1 MTTIDIRLPQKP
13 TEFAALIDGE
23 AIAAAARATIERS
36 NPAHNVP
43 VSRYPQATLADV
55 ARAVA
60 SARRAADSRIWSGM
74 SGAERARII
83 LNVARLIEDNIEE
96 LRRIECLETGK
107 PAANIEREIRG
118 SVAHWEYAATLAR
131 HCYGDTYDSLGG
143 NALGL
148 VLREPIG
155 VVGIITPWNYPLL
168 IVSQKLPFALAV
180 GCCTVVKPSELAS
193 GTTLVL
199 GRLLQEAGVPPG
211 VVNIVAGYGHDVGQ
225 AICDSKLVDM
235 ISFTGSTKIG
245 KQIARA
251 AADTLKKVSLELGGK
266 SAHIV
271 CADADLEAA
280 AEKVVMGATRNAG
293 QACVSGSRLL
303 VERAIAKTFV
313 AATIEKM
320 RAMAVG
326 DPLDLRTLMGPLISQ
341 AQKER
346 VAGYVT
352 EGQRAGAKMWAREAT
367 AEKNLPGFF
376 AQPTVFTNVTPD
388 MKIAQ
393 EEIFGPVLSVIEFDT
408 VQEAIAIANGT
419 AYGLAAGVWTRDLDK
434 AFQFGRALKAGTI
447 EVNTFMAGAPELPLT
462 GHRESGL
469 GHERGRFAVDEFTEL
484 KTINLQLASAP

>member
-1 MTTIDIRLPQKP
+1 MTTIDIRLPQHP

-23 AIAAAARATIERS
+23 AIWAASRATIERN

-43 VSRYPQATLADV
+43 VSRYPQATPADV
-55 ARAVA
+55 SRAIA
-60 SARRAADSRIWSGM
+60 AARRAAESRIWSGK

-83 LNVARLIEDNIEE
+83 LAVARLIEDTIEE
-96 LRRIECLETGK
+96 LRRVECLETGK

-180 GCCTVVKPSELAS
+180 GCCTVVKPSEMAS

-199 GRLLQEAGVPPG
+199 GRLLREAGVPLG

-245 KQIARA
+245 KQIARS

-303 VERAIAKTFV
+303 VERSIAKNFV

-320 RAMAVG
+320 RVLAVG
-326 DPLDLRTLMGPLISQ
+326 DPLDLRTQMGPLISQ

-346 VAGYVT
+346 VAGYVK
-352 EGQRAGAKMWAREAT
+352 EGQRVGATMWARDAT

-408 VQEAIAIANGT
+408 VTEAIAIANGT

-434 AFQFGRALKAGTI
+434 AFQFSRALKAGTI
-447 EVNTFMAGAPELPLT
+447 EINTFMAGAPELPLT

-469 GHERGRFAVDEFTEL
+469 GHERGRFAVEEFTEL
-484 KTINLQLASAP
+484 KTINLQLAAAR